1 MVYGYIN
8 KIIPFSSVDGP
19 GNRTTIFLQGC
30 NFNCI
35 YCHNPETINNCGNCG
50 ICVDSCPTQSLK
62 KNNGEVIWD
71 KSKCCECDNCTKKC
85 PNDSSAKIMK
95 MTACDVIN
103 EISNYRAFITGI
115 TVSGGECTLQK
126 KFLIELFKKAK
137 SIGLSCFID
146 SNGSNYFGDMEELIG
161 LYDGVMLDVKVWDN
175 ETHNKYINFDNENV
189 LKNLKY
195 LLSLNKL
202 YEVRTVVVPD
212 IFNNEETVEEVS
224 KIIGKSS
231 REVRYK
237 LIKFRGIGVRE
248 RAKILKTPTDEYMDM
263 IYERAT
269 LNGCD
274 NIIIV

>member
-1 MVYGYIN
+1 MKEGSKFLGLKPPSNIWEATNSLLIMYKHVPSITTMPVYIGNIDYLLE
-8 KIIPFSSVDGP
+8 PFVKDEEEAKLAIKLFLTHID
-19 GNRTTIFLQGC
+19 RTTIFLQGC

-35 YCHNPETINNCGNCG
+35 YCHNPETINNCG

-85 PNDSSAKIMK
+85 LN
-95 MTACDVIN
+95 
-103 EISNYRAFITGI
+103 
-115 TVSGGECTLQK
+115 
-126 KFLIELFKKAK
+126 
-137 SIGLSCFID
+137 D
-146 SNGSNYFGDMEELIG
+146 SNGSNYFADMEELIG

-224 KIIGKSS
+224 KIIEKSS

-237 LIKFRGIGVRE
+237 LIKFRGIGVR
-248 RAKILKTPTDEYMDM
+248 
-263 IYERAT
+263 
-269 LNGCD
+269 
-274 NIIIV
+274 